1 MSKSLATWF
10 TPSLQTISRSAG
22 RSSVAAAAYRACIKL
37 TDQLTG
43 LIHDYTRKSGHVD
56 TILIG
61 ASSISELW
69 NKAEAAENRRNSTVA
84 RELMLPLPD
93 AWTDEDRRACVRD
106 IAQHLR
112 NTYGVAVGASIHGPS
127 RHDRNNH
134 VHMMFTTREVD
145 EQGKFGKKTR
155 ILDEG
160 LKNGE
165 IKNLREA
172 ICNIV
177 NDHAEKLDSDFYVYA
192 GKFSEINKNH
202 IPTKHIPINAGKGYR
217 NFVTAQNVQIK
228 IHLANE
234 AACEK
239 KAELL
244 QAELANALRS
254 EATETITPQ
263 NAPKSIDKPKV
274 EATPSAEFEIPFK
287 RKLIPS
293 ECEMAYRK
301 YSATLKKQEELK
313 TIAKKWNA
321 RHEELL
327 SNKPSQ
333 VKRFF
338 AKLGF
343 YSDIE
348 EYDAHLEHAKIQLE
362 KINGNRAIYKSI
374 LEDKKSIVLIAQYN
388 AIIDHNAK
396 VSLAEA
402 QALKEHTQKVERER
416 ELAKERLWQLS
427 APAVDWTVGCNPTK
441 EATHD
446 QLNSFSMRI

>member
-22 RSSVAAAAYRACIKL
+22 RSSVAAAAYRACVKL

-93 AWTDEDRRACVRD
+93 AWTDEERRACVRD

-145 EQGKFGKKTR
+145 ELGKFGKKTR

-172 ICNIV
+172 ICKIV
-177 NDHAEKLDSDFYVYA
+177 NDHAEKLNSDFYVHA
-192 GKFSEINKNH
+192 GKFSDIDKNH
-202 IPTKHIPINAGKGYR
+202 IPTQHIPINAGKDYR
-217 NFVTAQNVQIK
+217 NFVTARNVQIK
-228 IHLANE
+228 MHLSNE
-234 AACEK
+234 AAHEK

-244 QAELANALRS
+244 QAELANALRL
-254 EATETITPQ
+254 EAAEKTTPQ
-263 NAPKSIDKPKV
+263 DAPRSIDKPEV
-274 EATPSAEFEIPFK
+274 EVTPPVEFESPYK

-293 ECEMAYRK
+293 ACEMAYQK
-301 YSATLKKQEELK
+301 HSATLKKQEELK
-313 TIAKKWNA
+313 AIAKKWNA

-327 SNKPSQ
+327 LNRPNQ

-343 YSDIE
+343 YSDVE
-348 EYDAHLEHAKIQLE
+348 KYDADLEHAQIQLT
-362 KINGNRAIYKSI
+362 KIKGKRAVYKRI
-374 LEDKKSIVLIAQYN
+374 LEDKKYIELIAQYKE
-388 AIIDHNAK
+388 IIDHNAK
-396 VSLAEA
+396 ISLAEA
-402 QALKEHTQKVERER
+402 QALKEHAQKMERER
-416 ELAKERLWQLS
+416 ELAKERKRQLS
-427 APAVDWTVGCNPTK
+427 VPTVDWTVDCDPTK
-441 EATHD
+441 EPTHD
-446 QLNSFSMRI
+446 QSNSSSMHI